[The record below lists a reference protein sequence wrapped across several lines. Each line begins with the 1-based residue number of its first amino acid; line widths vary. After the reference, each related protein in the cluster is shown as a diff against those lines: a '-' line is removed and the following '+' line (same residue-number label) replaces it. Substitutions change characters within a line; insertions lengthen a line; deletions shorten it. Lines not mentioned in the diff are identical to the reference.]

1 MSRFYLVTIV
11 AMGLFTSP
19 YVWAGMNK
27 HETSIATYGYK
38 IPIIVNTTQQSDND
52 LKSDIDQNKIPM
64 VQDTGVVKPLQ
75 VPQDKVVAPASMSV
89 PAPVIVPVPE
99 VFQPALVTVITMLPD
114 SSFMANTLT
123 CPFTPAAKVAVS
135 AATVLK

>member
-99 VFQPALVTVITMLPD
+99 KVLDKKSEKTVEPPVSQPQPALPPVAPKD
-114 SSFMANTLT
+114 EMAQ
-123 CPFTPAAKVAVS
+123 
-135 AATVLK
+135 